1 MELFSFRH
9 SDEGRIQDSWKENFT
24 IVVIFR
30 IFSSEFLE
38 KYKST
43 KNKFDKCVC
52 VLKFEYFTINF

>member
-52 VLKFEYFTINF
+52 VC